1 MPQVALSSDFLKA
14 LGLLP
19 RQKQKKVRAFMQKF
33 CADPT
38 QASIDYEPM
47 HRARDSKVHT
57 VRIDQQYR
65 AVVIQPPHGDVYLCV
80 WVDNHDEARAWAQN
94 KMFEVNALTG
104 AFQVWESIE
113 GKAPEPQPQQ
123 AHEVA
128 AVSARPIP
136 EERLLSGNTDDVLLL
151 LGVPEPLLP
160 AVRALRTEEDLDQLC
175 KYLPQEASDALY
187 LLAAGYDVDEVID
200 ELDRASREQLAKQKP
215 VDTTDFATALQKSE
229 SKRQFKIV
237 EDDHELSEILNAP
250 LEQWRIFLHPSQ
262 DRLVRMESKG
272 PSRVLGGAG
281 TGKTVVAM
289 HRARHLARL
298 EGFLQ
303 PGERILFTTFTKNL
317 AADISKNLD
326 NLCGPE
332 RERIEVTHLHA
343 WARDYLVSRGMQ
355 VRVVPDKVQEE
366 LWSRI
371 CDKTGADVFSP
382 SFYREEWDKVVQA
395 QDITDLAGYLRA
407 RRVGRG
413 TALSRGQRKL
423 VWEVL
428 SSYRQKLQE
437 RNELEWP
444 DVIRETRLHI
454 ANHPGRLPYRTI
466 IADEVQD
473 LRQADLALLRAMAPE
488 APNDM
493 FLVGDAHQR
502 IYGHQASLGRAG
514 INIRGRRSRR
524 LTLNYRTT
532 QRIRSWAEQVIQNME
547 IDDLDEG
554 VDTKRG
560 YHSLRVGA
568 APELRY
574 AEDPNGEAEIIV
586 DTVKRWREEVQGSD
600 ICVVARKRALVE
612 DTYRA
617 LLENAGIATDVIKT
631 DADRGKPDAVRLAT
645 MHRVKG
651 LEFARVIL
659 AGMHKE
665 EGPLSLPDHMFADEA
680 SKRNRLDEEKRL
692 VYVAATRARD
702 FLVVTGVEG

>member
-14 LGLLP
+14 LGQLP
-19 RQKQKKVRAFMQKF
+19 RQQQKKVRAFMQKF
-33 CADPT
+33 RADPT

-47 HRARDSKVHT
+47 HRARDAKVHT

-65 AVVIQPPHGDVYLCV
+65 AVVVKPPQGDVYLCV
-80 WVDNHDEARAWAQN
+80 WVDNHDEARAWAEN
-94 KMFEVNALTG
+94 KVFEVNALTG
-104 AFQVWESIE
+104 AFQVWEALE
-113 GKAPEPQPQQ
+113 GEGPAQPRE
-123 AHEVA
+123 EVA
-128 AVSARPIP
+128 AVSPRPIP
-136 EERLLSGNTDDVLLL
+136 EERLLAGHTDDVLLL

-160 AVRALRTEEDLDQLC
+160 AVRALRTEADMDQLC
-175 KYLPQEASDALY
+175 RFLPQEASDALY
-187 LLAAGYDVDEVID
+187 LLAAGFAVDEVID

-215 VDTTDFATALQKSE
+215 VDTTDFATALQKAE

-237 EDDHELSEILNAP
+237 EDDHELAEILAAP

-262 DRLVRMESKG
+262 DRLVRMNSNG

-303 PGERILFTTFTKNL
+303 PAERILFTTFTRNL
-317 AADISKNLD
+317 AADIAKNLD

-343 WARDYLVSRGMQ
+343 WARDYLVSRGVQ
-355 VRVVPDKVQEE
+355 VRVVTQADQEK
-366 LWSRI
+366 LWNEVFDLS
-371 CDKTGADVFSP
+371 GADAFSP
-382 SFYREEWDKVVQA
+382 AFYKDEWDKVVQA
-395 QDITDLAGYLRA
+395 QDVTDLAAYLRA

-413 TALSRGQRKL
+413 TALTRGQRKL

-428 SSYRQKLQE
+428 NAYRRKLQARGE
-437 RNELEWP
+437 VEWP

-454 ANHPGRLPYRTI
+454 ANHPGQLPYRTL

-473 LRQADLALLRAMAPE
+473 LRQADLALLRAMVPE
-488 APNDM
+488 APNDL

-502 IYGHQASLGRAG
+502 IYGHQASLGQAG

-532 QRIRSWAEQVIQNME
+532 QKIRSWAEQVIRDLE

-554 VDTKRG
+554 ADTTRG
-560 YHSLRVGA
+560 YHSLRVGV
-568 APELRY
+568 APVVRY
-574 AEDPNGEAEIIV
+574 GADPKGEAKVIV
-586 DTVKRWREEVQGSD
+586 DTVKGWLEEVQASD
-600 ICVVARKRALVE
+600 ICVVARTTALVE
-612 DTYRA
+612 ETYRK
-617 LLENAGIATDVIKT
+617 LLQDAGIPTDVLKT
-631 DADRGKPDAVRLAT
+631 DADGGRPDAVRLAT

-659 AGMHKE
+659 VGMHKE
-665 EGPLSLPDHMFADEA
+665 DGPLSLPDHRFADEA
-680 SKRNRLDEEKRL
+680 AKRSYLDEEKRL

-702 FLVVTGVEG
+702 LLVVTGVEG